1 MINTFHLPRWE
12 ELPTFPLYIDQV
24 VYYIENNLQILSF
37 NNEKI
42 ITNSMINNYVKH
54 GIVKP
59 PVKKKYERIHLAYF
73 IVVCILKKSYS
84 LDEIS
89 KLIQVQIKDFPTDQS
104 YNYFCDEI
112 EACITSILNKKE
124 VVHTPS
130 LSDNKEIVYLLHSTV
145 LSVTHKIYV
154 QYFLNQQDN

>member
-24 VYYIENNLQILSF
+24 VNYIENNLQILSF

-42 ITNSMINNYVKH
+42 ITSSMINNYVKH

-59 PVKKKYERIHLAYF
+59 PIKKKYERIHLAYF

-89 KLIQVQIKDFPTDQS
+89 KLIQVQINDFPTDQS
-104 YNYFCDEI
+104 YNYFCEEI
-112 EACITSILNKKE
+112 EACVTSLLNKKE
-124 VVHTPS
+124 VVHIPS

-154 QYFLNQQDN
+154 QYFLSQQDS

>member
-42 ITNSMINNYVKH
+42 ITSSMINNYVKH

-59 PVKKKYERIHLAYF
+59 PIKKKYERIHLAYF

-89 KLIQVQIKDFPTDQS
+89 KLIQVQINDFPTDQS
-104 YNYFCDEI
+104 YNYFCEEI
-112 EACITSILNKKE
+112 EACVTSLLNKKE
-124 VVHTPS
+124 VVHIPS

-154 QYFLNQQDN
+154 QYFLSQQDS